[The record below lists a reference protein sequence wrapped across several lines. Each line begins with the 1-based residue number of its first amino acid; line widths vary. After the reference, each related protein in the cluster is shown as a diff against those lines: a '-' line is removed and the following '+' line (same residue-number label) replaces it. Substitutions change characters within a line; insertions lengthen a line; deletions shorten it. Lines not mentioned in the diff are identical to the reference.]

1 RQDRRRARGG
11 RPQPDP
17 GHQRARR
24 RGQLRRL
31 PVPWPAGRA
40 GPGDDPDPLQRRRR
54 DRDLPPGVLDRDAH
68 QRGDRSADR
77 GRGPQS
83 RPDRRSDVV
92 GAAQPRRRRSGAG
105 MSAITKTAA
114 STSFVSTYEEV
125 TRVRIEDPGRFARHA
140 AARKRRTHHHT
151 ARGAVGVG
159 SRAQAMASR
168 TELLDR
174 MREALAV
181 PGVDGVLGTA
191 DILEDLLVLGALED
205 KVVFAS
211 MNRGGLQG
219 SSWEIEDRFTAYDA
233 ASIHASGFDGGKML
247 TRIDLEDDRTP
258 FILEASAN
266 AVTDLARHELIA
278 MVEPFMSSRPGGPGT
293 KVVNDLSPEAVIKS
307 IHIAQG
313 LGATSAYTW
322 LKLPAV
328 DDMERVMDATTMPTL
343 ILGGDPVD
351 DD

>member
-1 RQDRRRARGG
+1 MSTSTV
-11 RPQPDP
+11 P
-17 GHQRARR
+17 GSPTPPGA
-24 RGQLRRL
+24 
-31 PVPWPAGRA
+31 AARA
-40 GPGDDPDPLQRRRR
+40 GTPTTG
-54 DRDLPPGVLDRDAH
+54 
-68 QRGDRSADR
+68 AD
-77 GRGPQS
+77 G
-83 RPDRRSDVV
+83 
-92 GAAQPRRRRSGAG
+92 
-105 MSAITKTAA
+105 T
-114 STSFVSTYEEV
+114 STDGKSTDTFVSTYDEV
-125 TRVRIEDPGRFARHA
+125 TRVRIEDPGRFARLA
-140 AARKRRTHHHT
+140 ATRSRRTVADTDGTMMIIAADHP
-151 ARGAVGVG
+151 ARGALGVG
-159 SRAQAMASR
+159 TRDQAMASR

-191 DILEDLLVLGALED
+191 DILEDLLVMGALED

-219 SSWEIEDRFTAYDA
+219 GSWEIEDRFTAYDA
-233 ASIHASGFDGGKML
+233 ASIQQAGFDGGKML
-247 TRIDLEDDRTP
+247 TRIDLDDDRTS
-258 FILEASAN
+258 FILEASAK

-293 KVVNDLSPEAVIKS
+293 KVVNDLSPEAVITS

-328 DDMERVMDATTMPTL
+328 ADMERVMDATTMPTL

-351 DD
+351 DDPETLRASWGRALARPNVRGLVVGRTLLYPAGDDVTAAVSASVDMIRSASAS

>member
-1 RQDRRRARGG
+1 MSTTAT
-11 RPQPDP
+11 
-17 GHQRARR
+17 
-24 RGQLRRL
+24 
-31 PVPWPAGRA
+31 
-40 GPGDDPDPLQRRRR
+40 
-54 DRDLPPGVLDRDAH
+54 
-68 QRGDRSADR
+68 RSAAK
-77 GRGPQS
+77 GTAPAS
-83 RPDRRSDVV
+83 
-92 GAAQPRRRRSGAG
+92 AAPAPE
-105 MSAITKTAA
+105 
-114 STSFVSTYEEV
+114 FVSTYNDV
-125 TRVRIEDPGRFARHA
+125 TRVRIEDPGRFARLA
-140 AARKRRTHHHT
+140 AARRRRTVADTDGTMMIIAADHP
-151 ARGAVGVG
+151 ARGALGVG
-159 SRAQAMASR
+159 SRGQAMASR

-205 KVVFAS
+205 KLVFAS

-233 ASIHASGFDGGKML
+233 ASIKAAGFDGGKML
-247 TRIDLEDDRTP
+247 TRIDLEDDRTS

-293 KVVNDLSPEAVIKS
+293 KVVNDLSPEGVISS

-328 DDMERVMDATTMPTL
+328 DDMERVMDATTLPTL
-343 ILGGDPVD
+343 ILGGDPVNDDPATVRATWKRALDRPNVRGLVVGRTLLYPAD
-351 DD
+351 DDVTAAVRASVDMIR

>member
-1 RQDRRRARGG
+1 MTSSTTDSTT
-11 RPQPDP
+11 
-17 GHQRARR
+17 
-24 RGQLRRL
+24 
-31 PVPWPAGRA
+31 AG
-40 GPGDDPDPLQRRRR
+40 
-54 DRDLPPGVLDRDAH
+54 
-68 QRGDRSADR
+68 
-77 GRGPQS
+77 
-83 RPDRRSDVV
+83 
-92 GAAQPRRRRSGAG
+92 
-105 MSAITKTAA
+105 TAA
-114 STSFVSTYEEV
+114 SPRTTADAFVSTYDEV
-125 TRVRIEDPGRFARHA
+125 TRVRIEDPGRFARLA
-140 AARKRRTHHHT
+140 ATRSRRTVADTDGTMMIIAADHP
-151 ARGAVGVG
+151 ARGALGVG
-159 SRAQAMASR
+159 SRDQAMASR

-191 DILEDLLVLGALED
+191 DILEDLLVMGALED

-219 SSWEIEDRFTAYDA
+219 GSWEIEDRFTAYDA
-233 ASIHASGFDGGKML
+233 ASIKQAGFDGGKML
-247 TRIDLEDDRTP
+247 TRIDLDDDRTS
-258 FILEASAN
+258 FILEASAQ

-328 DDMERVMDATTMPTL
+328 ADMERVMDATTMPTL

-351 DD
+351 DDPETLRASWGRALARPNVRGLVVGRTLLYPAGDDVSAAVSASVDMIRSTSAG